1 VTHRSEVIEG
11 KKPHPMT
18 RLRAGGAATLV
29 LLLSLAAVEAV
40 LRLLATS
47 GAGAPHL
54 FGRPLPPID
63 PLAGVRLEPT
73 RYGEPVGIGGEA
85 AGLTRGDLWGISQH
99 HPSLGHAPVES
110 GVSVNGWWQTNSH
123 GARSRHETPPE
134 QTPGATRWMAFGDSF
149 THGSRVRQ
157 EQTWPALVEAERPE
171 LEVVNFGVDGYGM
184 AQSLLRYREKRDVI
198 DHSGIVLVFV
208 PGADL
213 VRDVNV
219 FRPLLGWSAPIT
231 APRFELESRCD
242 EETSVPEPLRL
253 VPPLYPSVA
262 AFASSNARGMSHELR
277 EHLRCHDAL
286 YHRLRHERL
295 PVVGRL
301 YLLRL
306 VSAVVDSWRDQRF
319 RNELMKPGSEAL
331 RVSRAIFRE
340 ISGDVRRRG
349 RRFLLVFLPLDREVA
364 RSRDDAQFRRRWRS
378 MLEFACP
385 GEPACLD
392 LLPGLA
398 GLAPRELDRG
408 LGSHY
413 GPRANRAIARL
424 IAGAIGG
431 RRPPRHPSERRAAVS
446 EQDR

>member
-1 VTHRSEVIEG
+1 
-11 KKPHPMT
+11 MT
-18 RLRAGGAATLV
+18 LVRNAGGATLA
-29 LLLSLAAVEAV
+29 LLLSLVAIEAV

-63 PLAGVRLEPT
+63 PLAGVQLEPT
-73 RYGEPVGIGGEA
+73 RYDEPVRIQGKGT
-85 AGLTRGDLWGISQH
+85 GLTRGDLWGISQDH
-99 HPSLGHAPVES
+99 SSLGHAPVES
-110 GVSVNGWWQTNSH
+110 AVSVNGWWQTNGH
-123 GARSRHETPPE
+123 GARSRRETPPE
-134 QTPGATRWMAFGDSF
+134 EPPGVTRWLAFGDSF
-149 THGSRVRQ
+149 THGSRVAQ

-213 VRDVNV
+213 ARDVNV

-231 APRFELESRCD
+231 APRFELESRCE
-242 EETSVPEPLRL
+242 EETSAPGPLRL

-262 AFASSNARGMSHELR
+262 AFASSNARGMSRELR

-286 YHRLRHERL
+286 YHRVRHERL
-295 PVVGRL
+295 PLVGRL

-306 VSAVVDSWRDQRF
+306 ASAVVDARRDRRF
-319 RNELMKPGSEAL
+319 KNQLMEPGSEAL
-331 RVSRAIFRE
+331 RVSREIFQE
-340 ISGDVRRRG
+340 MSSDVRRRG
-349 RRFLLVFLPLDREVA
+349 RRFLLVFLPLDSEVT
-364 RSRDDAQFRRRWRS
+364 RSRDDAQLRQRWRT
-378 MLEFACP
+378 MLEFACS
-385 GEPACLD
+385 GELACLD

-398 GLAPRELDRG
+398 ALDPRELDRG

-424 IAGAIGG
+424 IADAIVG
-431 RRPPRHPSERRAAVS
+431 RQSARLTLANS
-446 EQDR
+446 EQRD